1 MSVTESRETDG
12 REIPGSATRGSKK
25 ADGRAGFG
33 RGLAIGGIAVCAAM
47 AVLVVVCLL
56 LPGDRFLALSLGQQS
71 GEDIGT
77 LEGSDGGG
85 RSSEEGSAAGPE
97 EPLYQ
102 IDEID
107 RIDLDVENHA
117 PGTKAAGMVWDK
129 SLFYWL
135 EDVDILSP
143 DDGYI
148 A

>member
-56 LPGDRFLALSLGQQS
+56 LPGDRFPALSLGQQS

-85 RSSEEGSAAGPE
+85 RSSEEGSAAGP
-97 EPLYQ
+97 
-102 IDEID
+102 
-107 RIDLDVENHA
+107 
-117 PGTKAAGMVWDK
+117 GG
-129 SLFYWL
+129 
-135 EDVDILSP
+135 
-143 DDGYI
+143 
-148 A
+148 